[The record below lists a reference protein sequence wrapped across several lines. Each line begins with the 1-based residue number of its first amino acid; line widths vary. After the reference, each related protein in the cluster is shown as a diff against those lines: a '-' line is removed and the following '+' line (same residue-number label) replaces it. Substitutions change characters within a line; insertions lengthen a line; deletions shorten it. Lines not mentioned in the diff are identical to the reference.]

1 MISLTSYA
9 FVSMMLFSIGVIGVI
24 ARRNIFVIYMSIELM
39 LNGVNLFLVTFARY
53 HFNMDPQVITIMVIS
68 IAAAEAAIFLSV
80 IILLYRS
87 RKSLDT
93 DIFTTLTQGKN
104 HEYFTIS
111 MDYFGSFIRCNN
123 KWFTLFLSY

>member
-1 MISLTSYA
+1 
-9 FVSMMLFSIGVIGVI
+9 
-24 ARRNIFVIYMSIELM
+24 M

-93 DIFTTLTQGKN
+93 DIFTTLTQGEK
-104 HEYFTIS
+104 S
-111 MDYFGSFIRCNN
+111 
-123 KWFTLFLSY
+123 

>member
-9 FVSMMLFSIGVIGVI
+9 FVSMILFSIGVIGVI

-53 HFNMDPQVITIMVIS
+53 YFSMDPQIITIMVIS

-87 RKSLDT
+87 KKSLDT
-93 DIFTTLTQGKN
+93 DILQHLPKEKIMTDTSLLVW
-104 HEYFTIS
+104 I
-111 MDYFGSFIRCNN
+111 I
-123 KWFTLFLSY
+123 

>member
-9 FVSMMLFSIGVIGVI
+9 FVSMMLFSIGVIGVVS
-24 ARRNIFVIYMSIELM
+24 RRNIFVIYMSIELM

-93 DIFTTLTQGKN
+93 DIFKTLTQSEK
-104 HEYFTIS
+104 
-111 MDYFGSFIRCNN
+111 
-123 KWFTLFLSY
+123 L

>member
-9 FVSMMLFSIGVIGVI
+9 FVSMMLFSIGVIGVVS
-24 ARRNIFVIYMSIELM
+24 RRNIFVIYMSIELM

-93 DIFTTLTQGKN
+93 DIFNTLRQGEK
-104 HEYFTIS
+104 
-111 MDYFGSFIRCNN
+111 
-123 KWFTLFLSY
+123 